1 MEFLTDALEAL
12 KDLSGSPWFY
22 MVIVLGTLFDSVFPV
37 APSETLVIAGGVS
50 AGLGD
55 LNLGLVI
62 LSAWV
67 GAFCGDHVS
76 YLVGRRASDWFMRR
90 ADRREKTANRLAWA
104 SNQIR
109 VRGGLLLITARFVP
123 AGRTVLTLAAGITR
137 QRLTWFTGWVIVAVS
152 IWSAYASMLG
162 FIGGQAFED
171 NENAA
176 FITAFGFAFGVTGVA
191 EVARFIRNRRL
202 ARRLKATAGA
212 V

>member
-1 MEFLTDALEAL
+1 MEFLTDVLQAL
-12 KDLSGSPWFY
+12 KDLSGSRWFY
-22 MVIVLGTLFDSVFPV
+22 LVIMLGTLFDSVFPV
-37 APSETLVIAGGVS
+37 APSESLVIAGGVS

-62 LSAWV
+62 LAAWV

-76 YLVGRRASDWFMRR
+76 YLVGRRASAWFMRR
-90 ADRREKTANRLAWA
+90 ADRRQKTANRLAWA

-137 QRLTWFTGWVIVAVS
+137 QRMTWFTAWVIVAVS
-152 IWSAYASMLG
+152 IWSTYASMLG

-176 FITAFGFAFGVTGVA
+176 FIAAFGFAFGVTGLA
-191 EVARFIRNRRL
+191 EVVRFIRNRRL
-202 ARRLKATAGA
+202 AQRLKTPVGA
-212 V
+212 A

>member
-1 MEFLTDALEAL
+1 MEWITDVLNAL

-22 MVIVLGTLFDSVFPV
+22 LVIALGTLFDSVLPV

-50 AGLGD
+50 AGLGE
-55 LNLGLVI
+55 LQLGLVI

-67 GAFCGDHVS
+67 GAIAGDHVS
-76 YLVGRRASDWFMRR
+76 YLVGRRASGWFMRR
-90 ADRREKTANRLAWA
+90 ADHREKTANRLTWA

-137 QRLTWFTGWVIVAVS
+137 QRMAWFTGWVIVAVS
-152 IWSAYASMLG
+152 IWSTYASMLG
-162 FIGGQAFED
+162 FIGGQAFEE

-176 FITAFGFAFGVTGVA
+176 FIAAFGFAFGVTGVA
-191 EVARFIRNRRL
+191 EVVRFIRNRRL
-202 ARRLKATAGA
+202 ARRLKASAGVA
-212 V
+212 